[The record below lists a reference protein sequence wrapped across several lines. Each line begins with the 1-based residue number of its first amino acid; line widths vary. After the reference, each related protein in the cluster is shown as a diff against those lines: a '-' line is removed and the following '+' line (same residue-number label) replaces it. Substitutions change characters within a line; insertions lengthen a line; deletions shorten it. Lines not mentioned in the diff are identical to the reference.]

1 MKILAWEAHVSSG
14 EPRALFEFKHKVD
27 EKRRSLSNLEIFILI
42 GRNIE
47 IFYIYRP
54 NS

>member
-1 MKILAWEAHVSSG
+1 MDENFGLGRPHVSSG

-42 GRNIE
+42 G
-47 IFYIYRP
+47 
-54 NS
+54 